1 MKPLHI
7 KRKAFT
13 MIELVF
19 AIVVIGILAS
29 LAMPRIER
37 DLVNEASTNILSD
50 IRYTQHLALMDN
62 KHMIIENTF
71 NRAHNWQRRFWRIV
85 FSRCTAGEYYM
96 IGSDNDASGSNNAYF
111 AQNESAIDPTNGNAM
126 FGDASSCNA
135 NGGAGISD
143 RMFITHKYGV
153 DTVTSG
159 GGCTGNGGT
168 HIGFD
173 YLGRPHYGFGSSRQP
188 NSASYMAQDCHFK
201 FTMKDGSDFN
211 ITITAETGHAF
222 IVGQPD
228 S

>member
-1 MKPLHI
+1 MKPLHL

-19 AIVVIGILAS
+19 AIVVIGILAA
-29 LAMPRIER
+29 LAMPRIDR

-62 KHMIIENTF
+62 MHEF
-71 NRAHNWQRRFWRIV
+71 NNPLWQRKYWRIV
-85 FSRCTAGEYYM
+85 FSSCAAGEYYM
-96 IGSDNDASGSNNAYF
+96 IGSDNDASGSNNAFF
-111 AQNESAIDPTNGNAM
+111 ARNESAIDPTNGNEM
-126 FGDASSCNA
+126 FGNALLCNT

-143 RMFITHKYGV
+143 RLFITHKYGV

-159 GGCTGNGGT
+159 GGCTGNGGRYL
-168 HIGFD
+168 GFD
-173 YLGRPHYGFGSSRQP
+173 YLGRPHYGFGLSGQP
-188 NSASYMAQDCHFK
+188 NSASYMSQDCHFK

-211 ITITAETGHAF
+211 ITITAETGYAF
-222 IVGQPD
+222 IVNQPD